1 MSNTRELPWQ
11 LDIQSKVLPTAHKIA
26 GPTVVESNVVQV
38 VFGAQR
44 TATQPAQAV
53 DHRSTALD
61 QVLRKAQLL
70 GW

>member
-11 LDIQSKVLPTAHKIA
+11 LDTKSEVLPMAHKVTV
-26 GPTVVESNVVQV
+26 PTAVESNVVQV
-38 VFGAQR
+38 VFGARR
-44 TATQPAQAV
+44 TSTQPAEAV
-53 DHRSTALD
+53 DHRSTVLD